1 MIGLYAVWYVV
12 QEMVSSSLAILLKG
26 PRGSCSPPGI
36 LKYANLNC
44 QKGIGKFRKGAE
56 NTGPPNKMGPGSPL
70 IVMMARGPG
79 LSTQF
84 PHLMLII
91 TQPIGTV
98 EEVNN
103 KHGPSITVPSVGGDQ
118 DQGNAP
124 NISVGDQ
131 EPSHQ
136 LFTQHQ

>member
-1 MIGLYAVWYVV
+1 MDCMRCGMW
-12 QEMVSSSLAILLKG
+12 
-26 PRGSCSPPGI
+26 CS
-36 LKYANLNC
+36 
-44 QKGIGKFRKGAE
+44 GA
-56 NTGPPNKMGPGSPL
+56 GDG
-70 IVMMARGPG
+70 IVMMARGPS

-84 PHLMLII
+84 LHLMLII

-103 KHGPSITVPSVGGDQ
+103 KHGPSITVQGPSVGGDG